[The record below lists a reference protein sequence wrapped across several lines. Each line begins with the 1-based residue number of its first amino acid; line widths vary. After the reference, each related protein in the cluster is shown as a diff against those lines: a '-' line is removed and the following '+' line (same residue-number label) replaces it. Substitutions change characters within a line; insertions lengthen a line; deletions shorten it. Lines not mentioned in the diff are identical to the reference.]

1 MKSLYLLI
9 KIQKKNLENF
19 ITKRKLLENNKEE
32 KTLEIFNRKTELQN
46 ELLKHATS
54 EYAVYLDNFKKT
66 TDKICNKLAIE
77 IININAEIEIL
88 EEQIREIF
96 SEIKKFEIVISNRK
110 KEIIK
115 KENEQ
120 EIKMLDECALLIRG
134 IKNHSN

>member
-1 MKSLYLLI
+1 MKSLHLLI